1 MHPFTGE
8 PALMGNWSGGS
19 EGGYVHAAAHDAS
32 NTPHARFCPSPVSR
46 QIADLRPGSPT
57 ICTSR
62 NLPQRHGAGFSI
74 HVTMFGLL
82 GHFSAF
88 ATGLGLLLL
97 ATSSHA
103 GREEQDTRALYE
115 ARQGPLACPLVKVA
129 PSNFSVYHQTKEP
142 DHSLPRLSLLGGLR
156 RKHRNPTVN
165 NRTCS
170 SSFDSWAIPSSTLA
184 VSSKVRLLRLN
195 RWCGQQ

>member
-1 MHPFTGE
+1 MPPHTMHLIHPMRGF
-8 PALMGNWSGGS
+8 ALPQCRGKSQTCVQ
-19 EGGYVHAAAHDAS
+19 VHLRSA
-32 NTPHARFCPSPVSR
+32 PPGISP
-46 QIADLRPGSPT
+46 
-57 ICTSR
+57 
-62 NLPQRHGAGFSI
+62 NLQRHGAGFSI